1 MIPALR
7 EEFDHKFSQAKYDEV
22 RRRIE
27 AQCECSVDFRLA
39 ESPIF
44 IPKALAAKAGRL
56 AEEML
61 LVATSAGLQ
70 QGAVRAIPREFNV
83 ANESAHPNL
92 AAVDF
97 AITGSAEAP
106 DLKLIELQGFPSL
119 FYFQALYSQV
129 VRDVYEFPSHL
140 TGLMFTDDTYDDYY
154 AMLRNVIVGDEDP
167 KHVVL
172 LELDPLQQKTAAD
185 FTLTAKALGIHICN
199 IRDLVQQ
206 GDKLYYPLNGELV
219 EIRRIY
225 NRAIYDELKVKNV
238 TLPVDLTQ
246 PIDVTWAGHPNW
258 YYRIS
263 KVLLPELAKHFD
275 AIPKGWLLSELPL
288 DINAFDLEQYV
299 LKPLFSFAGSGVVVG
314 PTVEEIENVPHD
326 QHDAWMLQE
335 RVTYA
340 NALHT
345 PDGHPVKAEM
355 RVLLLWPDGNSRPH
369 ATHTLVRF
377 TRGKM
382 VGVDFNK
389 GLDWVGSSCALIA

>member
-7 EEFDHKFSQAKYDEV
+7 EEFNRKFSIDKYDEV

-27 AQCECSVDFRLA
+27 AECNCTVDFRLA

-44 IPKALAAKAGRL
+44 IPKALAEKAGKL

-61 LVATSAGLQ
+61 LVATSPELQ
-70 QGAVRAIPREFNV
+70 QDASRAIPAEFNV

-97 AITGSAEAP
+97 AITGTASAP

-129 VRDVYEFPSHL
+129 VRDVYVLPSHL
-140 TGLMFTDDTYDDYY
+140 TGLLYMQDTYDDYF
-154 AMLRNVIVGDEDP
+154 ALLRKVIVGDEHP

-172 LELDPLQQKTAAD
+172 LELDPYQQKTSAD
-185 FTLTAKALGIHICN
+185 FTLTEKALGIHICN

-206 GDKLYYPLNGELV
+206 GNKLYYPEGNELI

-225 NRAIYDELKVKNV
+225 NRAIYDELKAKNIK
-238 TLPVDLTQ
+238 LPVDLTQ
-246 PIDVTWAGHPNW
+246 PLDVTWAGHPNW

-263 KVLLPELAKHFD
+263 KVLLPELSKRFE
-275 AIPKGWLLSELPL
+275 AIPRGWLLNELPF
-288 DINAFDLEQYV
+288 DMNTVDLEQYV

-314 PTVEEIENVPHD
+314 PTVADIENIAAD
-326 QHDAWMLQE
+326 QQDSWMLQE

-340 NALHT
+340 DAIHT
-345 PDGHPVKAEM
+345 PEGHPVKAEL
-355 RVLLLWPDGNSRPH
+355 RVLLLWPEGESSPK

>member
-7 EEFDHKFSQAKYDEV
+7 EEFNRKFSQENYEKV
-22 RRRIE
+22 RHQLETESGCTIE
-27 AQCECSVDFRLA
+27 FRLA

-44 IPKALAAKAGRL
+44 LSRAFAERAGKLAEAMLLAAVSPEMQRG
-56 AEEML
+56 AE
-61 LVATSAGLQ
+61 
-70 QGAVRAIPREFNV
+70 RAIPSEFNV
-83 ANESAHPNL
+83 AGETAHPNF

-97 AITGSAEAP
+97 AITGTSDAP

-119 FYFQALYSQV
+119 YYFQALYSQV
-129 VRDVYEFPSHL
+129 VRDVYHL
-140 TGLMFTDDTYDDYY
+140 PASTGLIYSAATYDDYY
-154 AMLRNVIVGDEDP
+154 ALLSRVILNGEDP

-172 LELDPLQQKTAAD
+172 LELDPYKQKTSAD
-185 FTLTAKALGIHICN
+185 FLLTEKHLGIKICN
-199 IRDLVQQ
+199 IRDLQQ
-206 GDKLYYPLNGELV
+206 KGEQLYYEEDGNQI

-225 NRAIYDELKVKNV
+225 NRAIYDELKAKNIS
-238 TLPVDLTQ
+238 LPVDFTRPL
-246 PIDVTWAGHPNW
+246 DVTWASHPNW

-263 KVLLPELAKHFD
+263 KVLLPELSKQFD
-275 AIPKGWLLSELPL
+275 AVPNGYLLNELPVSVN
-288 DINAFDLEQYV
+288 DMDLEQYV

-314 PTVEEIENVPHD
+314 PTIDDIRAVPQD
-326 QHDAWMLQE
+326 QLSDWMLQE

-345 PDGHPVKAEM
+345 PEGHPVKAEL
-355 RVLLLWPDGNSRPH
+355 RLLMIWPDGEAPR
-369 ATHTLVRF
+369 AAHTLVRF

>member
-7 EEFDHKFSQAKYDEV
+7 KEFNSRFSQEKYDEV

-27 AQCECSVDFRLA
+27 AECDCTVDFRLA

-44 IPKALAAKAGRL
+44 LPKELAEKAGKL

-61 LVATSAGLQ
+61 LVAASEDLQ
-70 QGAVRAIPREFNV
+70 HDAVRAIPREFTV
-83 ANESAHPNL
+83 ANESSHPNL

-97 AITGSAEAP
+97 AITGSAEEP

-129 VRDVYEFPSHL
+129 VRDVYELPSHL
-140 TGLMFTDDTYDDYY
+140 TGLMYTQDSYDDYY
-154 AMLRNVIVGDEDP
+154 AMLRKVILGDEDP

-172 LELDPLQQKTAAD
+172 LELDPLQQKTASD
-185 FTLTAKALGIHICN
+185 FTLTEKALGIHICN
-199 IRDLVQQ
+199 IRDLLQQ
-206 GDKLYYPLNGELV
+206 GDKLYYQLDGALV

-225 NRAIYDELKVKNV
+225 NRAIYDELKAKNV
-238 TLPVDLTQ
+238 KLPVDLTQ
-246 PIDVTWAGHPNW
+246 PLDVTWAGHPNW

-263 KVLLPELAKHFD
+263 KVLLPELAKRFD
-275 AIPKGWLLSELPL
+275 AIPRGWLLSELPT
-288 DINAFDLEQYV
+288 DINAVDLEHYV

-314 PTVEEIENVPHD
+314 PSVEDVQNVAAD
-326 QHDAWMLQE
+326 QRDAWMLQE

-340 NALHT
+340 DALHT
-345 PDGHPVKAEM
+345 LDGHPVKAEL
-355 RVLLLWPDGNSRPH
+355 RVLLLWPDGESSPK
-369 ATHTLVRF
+369 AMHTLVRF

-389 GLDWVGSSCALIA
+389 GLDWVGSSCALVA

>member
-7 EEFDHKFSQAKYDEV
+7 EEFNRKFSIEKYNEV
-22 RRRIE
+22 RRRME
-27 AQCECSVDFRLA
+27 AECECTIDFRLA

-44 IPKALAAKAGRL
+44 LPKELAERAGRL

-61 LVATSAGLQ
+61 LAAASPELQRDAG
-70 QGAVRAIPREFNV
+70 RAIPTEFNV
-83 ANESAHPNL
+83 ANESAHPNF

-97 AITGSAEAP
+97 AITGTAESP

-129 VRDVYEFPSHL
+129 VRDVYDLPSHL
-140 TGLMFTDDTYDDYY
+140 TGLLYERDSYDDYFSV
-154 AMLRNVIVGDEDP
+154 LRQVIVGEERP
-167 KHVVL
+167 HQVVL
-172 LELDPLQQKTAAD
+172 LELDPFQQKTSAD
-185 FTLTAKALGIHICN
+185 FTLTAKALGIEICN
-199 IRDLVQQ
+199 IRDLILEE
-206 GDKLYYPLNGELV
+206 GKLYYTDEGDHVL
-219 EIRRIY
+219 IRRIY
-225 NRAIYDELKVKNV
+225 NRAIYDELKAKNIQ
-238 TLPVDLTQ
+238 LPVDLTQ
-246 PIDVTWAGHPNW
+246 PLDVQWAGHPNW

-263 KVLLPELAKHFD
+263 KVLLPELSKRFD
-275 AIPKGWLLSELPL
+275 AVPNGYLLNALPF
-288 DINAFDLEQYV
+288 DVRSADLEQYV

-314 PTVEEIENVPHD
+314 PNIQDIERVPLEQRSD
-326 QHDAWMLQE
+326 WMLQE

-340 NALHT
+340 DALHT
-345 PDGHPVKAEM
+345 PEGHPVKAEL
-355 RVLLLWPDGNSRPH
+355 RVLLLWPDGESAPR